1 MRVNGFRRVLAAE
14 TISNFGSMLSRVA
27 IPWLAALALA
37 VEPWQMGLLL
47 VADVAA
53 GAAGTLVL
61 GAVVDKAGK
70 RATMLVADAA
80 RALLLLGLAALAAS
94 GHLAF
99 WMLVASAAMTGL
111 LTVAFELAR
120 SAWMA
125 QALPA
130 DALPR
135 SNAQVAACTSAS
147 ETAAFALGGYLYQW
161 LGAVAAL
168 VIDALSYLASASCLR
183 GVREVPGAA
192 ARAGATG
199 RLGPVLDDARE
210 GLALVRRTP
219 SLRILAATGVILA
232 LGSSLAGTSY
242 MIFVARDIGFETGTL
257 GVIFAAG
264 GIGSLAGAYLS
275 PAWGRHFGSA
285 GAMAAGLALLTLGA
299 FLVPLAAAPTI
310 AGVALL
316 VAHQVIGDGGRTLFD
331 IHDRTWRQT
340 SVPLESLARADAG
353 VRTLEQAATLAG
365 AVAGGALATVIGAK
379 MALALAAALFLLATA
394 FFLAATR
401 GASKS

>member
-1 MRVNGFRRVLAAE
+1 VNGFRRVLAAE
-14 TISNFGSMLSRVA
+14 GISNFGSMLSRVA

-53 GAAGTLVL
+53 GAAGSLVL
-61 GAVVDKAGK
+61 GAAVDRAGK

-80 RALLLLGLAALAAS
+80 RAVLLLGLAALAAS
-94 GHLAF
+94 GRLEF

-111 LTVAFELAR
+111 FTVAFELAR
-120 SAWMA
+120 SSWMA

-130 DALPR
+130 EALPR
-135 SNAQVAACTSAS
+135 SNAQVAACTSVS

-192 ARAGATG
+192 AHTGAPG
-199 RLGPVLDDARE
+199 RLGRVLEDARE

-219 SLRILAATGVILA
+219 SLRILAATGAILA

-242 MIFVARDIGFETGTL
+242 MIFVARDLGFETGAL
-257 GVIFAAG
+257 GLIFAAG
-264 GIGSLAGAYLS
+264 GLGSLAGAWLA
-275 PAWGRHFGSA
+275 PRGGRRFGAA
-285 GAMAAGLALLTLGA
+285 GAMAAGLALLAVAA
-299 FLVPLAAAPTI
+299 FCLPLAPGPTL
-310 AGVALL
+310 AGAALL
-316 VAHQVIGDGGRTLFD
+316 VAHQVIGDGGRTAYD

-340 SVPLESLARADAG
+340 AVPPQSLAKADAG
-353 VRTLEQAATLAG
+353 VRALEQAATLAG
-365 AVAGGALATVIGAK
+365 ALAGGALATMIGAR
-379 MALALAAALFLLATA
+379 LALVLSAALFLAAGLL
-394 FFLAATR
+394 FVAATR
-401 GASKS
+401 RGAIRP

>member
-1 MRVNGFRRVLAAE
+1 MSGFRRVLAAE
-14 TISNFGSMLSRVA
+14 TVSNFGSMLSRVA

-53 GAAGTLVL
+53 GAAGTLLL
-61 GAVVDKAGK
+61 GGIVDRAGK

-80 RALLLLGLAALAAS
+80 RALLLLGLAALAAT
-94 GHLAF
+94 GRLEF

-111 LTVAFELAR
+111 FTVAFELAR
-120 SAWMA
+120 SSWMA

-130 DALPR
+130 HALAR

-147 ETAAFALGGYLYQW
+147 ESAAFALGGFLYQW
-161 LGAVAAL
+161 LGAVTAL
-168 VIDALSYLASASCLR
+168 VIDALSYVASASCLR

-192 ARAGATG
+192 VRTGGSG
-199 RLGPVLDDARE
+199 RLKSILDDARE
-210 GLALVRRTP
+210 GLALVRCTP

-242 MIFVARDIGFETGTL
+242 MIFVARDLGFGTGAL

-264 GIGSLAGAYLS
+264 GLGSLAGAWLA
-275 PAWGRHFGSA
+275 PRGGRHFGA
-285 GAMAAGLALLTLGA
+285 ARTMAAGLALLAVATFCL
-299 FLVPLAAAPTI
+299 PLAPGPTLVG
-310 AGVALL
+310 AALL
-316 VAHQVIGDGGRTLFD
+316 VAHQVIGDGGRTAYD

-340 SVPLESLARADAG
+340 AVAPESLARADAG
-353 VRTLEQAATLAG
+353 VRALEQAATLAG
-365 AVAGGALATVIGAK
+365 ALAGGALATVTGART
-379 MALALAAALFLLATA
+379 ALAIAAALFLLATA
-394 FFLAATR
+394 VFVAANR
-401 GASKS
+401 GAPRV